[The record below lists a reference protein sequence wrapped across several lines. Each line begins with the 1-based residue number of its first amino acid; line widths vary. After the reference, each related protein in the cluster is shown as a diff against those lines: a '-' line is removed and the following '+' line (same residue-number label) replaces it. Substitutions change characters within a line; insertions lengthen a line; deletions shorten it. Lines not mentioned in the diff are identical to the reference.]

1 MSKTHKIPP
10 KSCYDQPGTTLST
23 LASDHY
29 GTAKEAHED
38 AKLAAVEPQ
47 PMTLAQ
53 ILDTLQAADD
63 ALISMTPE
71 QMGELGA
78 LLAAK
83 VDGYRLV
90 LTKMEA
96 EETRLRAE
104 ADAFLKPAKALAKAQ
119 ERLKEAMAYHMLSH
133 QMTRIPGESWRV
145 DLKETK
151 AVETPQASPTND
163 DQWNYS
169 DYVRLKFEW
178 NKIALKAGLEKGD
191 PKAMEIAKF
200 VTNHTPTFAVMKKG
214 IE

>member
-1 MSKTHKIPP
+1 MTTHQIPLRE
-10 KSCYDQPGTTLST
+10 QL
-23 LASDHY
+23 
-29 GTAKEAHED
+29 EQ
-38 AKLAAVEPQ
+38 AVEQELNKVGGNSIVRAEPPAPQ
-47 PMTLAQ
+47 TLAQ

-63 ALISMTPE
+63 ALIEMNVE
-71 QMGELGA
+71 QMAELGA

-104 ADAFLKPAKALAKAQ
+104 ADAFLKPARVLAKAQ
-119 ERLKEAMAYHMLSH
+119 ERLKEAMAYHMTQH
-133 QMTRIPGESWRV
+133 KMTRIPGEQWRV
-145 DLKETK
+145 DLKESK
-151 AVETPQASPTND
+151 AVECPQATPTND
-163 DQWNYS
+163 DQWNYP

-191 PKAMEIAKF
+191 PKAMEVARF